1 MPGGPFLALLFNL
14 PMDAEQTAIAL
25 ACTGLETL
33 PEQPFTEAWL
43 VVGRRGGKSLV
54 LAMIAIF
61 LALFK
66 DWSANLVPGERG
78 TVLVLA
84 AEPGAMPRAGLQRSM
99 DMAKPDDDDGKCSDL
114 RTSGHARRNPAS
126 FRLRSRADGWSG
138 ARRSS
143 GCVKTPPRR
152 CQRMICPDAFY

>member
-1 MPGGPFLALLFNL
+1 MNIIQAMADPKLFKPWFKDPATWAAWRAFLAVLFHL
-14 PMDAEQTAIAL
+14 PMDDEQRAIAR

-33 PEQPFTEAWL
+33 PEQAFTEAWL

-84 AEPGAMPRAGLQRSM
+84 ADRRQAQIDHAICDGVVHRGSVAGRS
-99 DMAKPDDDDGKCSDL
+99 G
-114 RTSGHARRNPAS
+114 
-126 FRLRSRADGWSG
+126 
-138 ARRSS
+138 
-143 GCVKTPPRR
+143 
-152 CQRMICPDAFY
+152 